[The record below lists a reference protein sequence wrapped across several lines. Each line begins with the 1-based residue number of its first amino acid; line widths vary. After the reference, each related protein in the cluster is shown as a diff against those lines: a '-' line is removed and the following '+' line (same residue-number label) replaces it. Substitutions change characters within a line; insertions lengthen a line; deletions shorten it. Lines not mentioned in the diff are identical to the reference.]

1 MSFLFFFLVGYIII
15 NVIIAIPFL
24 LSYYLLV
31 VTRLFETDDL
41 CITFTCIFSVGKK
54 RRVLTSRQN
63 KSVKCVCK
71 VIMRHNSYNMTIVNK
86 QKILN
91 KSFETEKES
100 ARGIKQY
107 LEINNILTKLL
118 SLLKTEI
125 FF

>member
-1 MSFLFFFLVGYIII
+1 
-15 NVIIAIPFL
+15 
-24 LSYYLLV
+24 
-31 VTRLFETDDL
+31 
-41 CITFTCIFSVGKK
+41 
-54 RRVLTSRQN
+54 
-63 KSVKCVCK
+63 
-71 VIMRHNSYNMTIVNK
+71 MRHNSYNMTIVNK

-125 FF
+125 FFWNNYYG